1 MTTPTTGSPSI
12 RFLFDPSCPWTW
24 RTSKWLR
31 MVRRQESLEVQWELY
46 SLGYVNREYPD
57 ESYQQSVRRL
67 RPAFRLLELA
77 RRRLGNDAIDRLYLA
92 LGTAHHERGEDL
104 GDVETLR
111 RAAKEPGIDPALVTT
126 ALEDTSLDDE
136 LNAHYAAVEA
146 AGAIAVPTLFIGN
159 AAPLYGPV
167 INAVPGED
175 EARGLWEDVLRLSRR
190 PYFFELKRKR

>member
-1 MTTPTTGSPSI
+1 
-12 RFLFDPSCPWTW
+12 
-24 RTSKWLR
+24 
-31 MVRRQESLEVQWELY
+31 
-46 SLGYVNREYPD
+46 VNREYPD

-92 LGTAHHERGEDL
+92 LGTAHHEGGEDL

-111 RAAKEPGIDPALVTT
+111 RAAKEAGIDQALVTT
-126 ALEDTSLDDE
+126 ALEDTFLDDE
-136 LNAHYAAVEA
+136 LNAQYAAIEA
-146 AGAIAVPTLFIGN
+146 TGAIAVPTLFIGD

-167 INAVPGED
+167 INPVPDEE

-190 PYFFELKRKR
+190 SFFYELKRSR